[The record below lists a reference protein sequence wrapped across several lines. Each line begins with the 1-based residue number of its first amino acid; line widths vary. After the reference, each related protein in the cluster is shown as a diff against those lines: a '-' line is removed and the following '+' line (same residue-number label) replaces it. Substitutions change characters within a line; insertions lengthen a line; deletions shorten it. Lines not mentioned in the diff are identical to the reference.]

1 MATHGLLVPIF
12 QVRVLAGLVVIDVKL
27 GPWLWKGLMAER
39 VAILL
44 AAGVSSRMNTQLPK
58 VLHEVTGRP
67 MLAYVLDACRSV
79 GTDRIYVVVGFGA
92 DEVRERFGGASDIVW
107 VEQREQKG
115 TAHAVG
121 CCKEH
126 LKDFKGQTLVLCGDG
141 PLIQAKTLRTLID
154 KHEAEHSAATLAT
167 AVLDDPTGYG
177 RIVRDAYGN
186 IQGIVEHSDC
196 SPAQKAIREV
206 NPSYY
211 LFNNQAL
218 FAALEQVKPD
228 NVKQE
233 YYLTDALSVLI
244 ASGHKVVAIT
254 AVRPEEAMGV
264 NSRAQLSVASKI
276 MQRRIQQVM
285 MENGV
290 TIVDPDNTWID
301 ARAQIGQDT
310 VIEPFTYIH
319 GPVRIGRA
327 CRIGPFAFLRNET
340 VIENDVVLGV
350 FTEVKDVVLA
360 EGVRARHHSYLGDAA
375 IGRHVNIG
383 AGSITANFDG
393 QTISRTTVGD
403 DCYIGS
409 GAVLVAPLVLQP
421 GAHVGAGS
429 VISRENVNEL
439 TREQEPR

>member
-1 MATHGLLVPIF
+1 
-12 QVRVLAGLVVIDVKL
+12 
-27 GPWLWKGLMAER
+27 MAER

-44 AAGVSSRMNTQLPK
+44 AAGASSRMNTLLPK

-79 GTDRIYVVVGFGA
+79 GTEKIYVVVGFGA
-92 DEVRERFGGASDIVW
+92 DQVKERFSDASDIVW
-107 VEQREQKG
+107 VEQTEQLG

-121 CCKEH
+121 CCKEY
-126 LKDFKGQTLVLCGDG
+126 LKDFNGQTLVLCGDG
-141 PLIQAKTLRTLID
+141 PLIRAKTLQTLID
-154 KHEAEHSAATLAT
+154 KHQAEHSAATLAT
-167 AVLDDPTGYG
+167 AVLEDPTGYG

-196 SPAQKAIREV
+196 TPAQRAIKEV

-211 LFNNQAL
+211 LFNNRML
-218 FAALEQVKPD
+218 FSALEQVKPD
-228 NVKQE
+228 NVKKE

-244 ASGHKVVAIT
+244 AGGNKVVAIT

-276 MQRRIQQVM
+276 MQQRIQQEL

-319 GPVRIGRA
+319 GPVHIGGG
-327 CRIGPFAFLRNET
+327 CRIGPFAFLRNQT
-340 VIENDVVLGV
+340 VIQNDVVLGV
-350 FTEVKDVVLA
+350 FTEVKDVTLA
-360 EGVRARHHSYLGDAA
+360 DGVRARHHSYLGDAV
-375 IGRHVNIG
+375 IGKNVNIG

-393 QTISRTTVGD
+393 QTINQTTVGD

-409 GAVLVAPLVLQP
+409 GAVLVAPLTLQP
-421 GAHVGAGS
+421 GAHVAAGKVVS
-429 VISRENVNEL
+429 
-439 TREQEPR
+439 QEDVDQSAEKP